1 MWPDWLNDILP
12 RTATHHEHE
21 IGRFET
27 FVPIAKGPAYSKRV
41 RQGHARSRK
50 PRNTCLRCNTGWMS
64 GIEGFAKRFLV
75 PLIDGE
81 NCLLSAFAQPSIS
94 ALLCLI
100 AMRLEF
106 LGGGMRAITTEDHD
120 WLRYYHEP
128 SRDWKIWIAGFAGD
142 RPEDHP
148 ARSYCVQLVSSPT
161 ATVGPEYCNMQ
172 VTTLVL
178 GKL

>member
-1 MWPDWLNDILP
+1 
-12 RTATHHEHE
+12 
-21 IGRFET
+21 
-27 FVPIAKGPAYSKRV
+27 
-41 RQGHARSRK
+41 
-50 PRNTCLRCNTGWMS
+50 MS

-142 RPEDHP
+142 RPKERTVAAGKR
-148 ARSYCVQLVSSPT
+148 ARQVLVAAIETEQLQLEV
-161 ATVGPEYCNMQ
+161 
-172 VTTLVL
+172 
-178 GKL
+178 